1 MAKKLKV
8 IIGLGNPDEEYV
20 GTRHNVGFMMLDYVA
35 KKSEADK
42 FGLEKKFNA
51 LLTKCKID
59 KSPAILIK
67 PLCYVN
73 KTGEVAIKIK
83 NSFKAKPEDI
93 VLVHDDLDIEFGNI
107 KLSFDK
113 NSGGHRGVESV
124 MKSLKTKK
132 FWRLRI
138 GTANNILKKAYKMSE
153 KKKNEAI
160 IDFVLG
166 KFSKKENEELKSIF
180 KEGLEKIATIT
191 GFFQERAPHQN

>member
-1 MAKKLKV
+1 MVKKLKV

-35 KKSEADK
+35 KKNDGGEFELDK
-42 FGLEKKFNA
+42 KINA
-51 LLTKCKID
+51 LSTKAKID
-59 KSPAILIK
+59 TIPVVLLK
-67 PLCYVN
+67 PLTFVN
-73 KTGEVAIKIK
+73 KTGEVAIKAK
-83 NSFKAKPEDI
+83 NLYKAKPEDI
-93 VLVHDDLDIEFGNI
+93 ILIHDDLDIEFGNI

-166 KFSKKENEELKSIF
+166 KFGKKENEELKSIF
-180 KEGLEKIATIT
+180 KEGLEKIATIS
-191 GFFQERAPHQN
+191 R